1 MGIEEVK
8 KYIEK
13 RKKLLH
19 EVKELIIERLGLD
32 LIPEEIDDDSPLF
45 GMGLGLDSVDALD
58 LVVGVEDKFGVQ
70 IGEGELLA
78 FRSVNSLVDYIL
90 NKEGGNEDGTQE

>member
-32 LIPEEIDDDSPLF
+32 FIPEEIDDDSPLF

-90 NKEGGNEDGTQE
+90 NKEGGNEDGIQE

>member
-1 MGIEEVK
+1 
-8 KYIEK
+8 
-13 RKKLLH
+13 
-19 EVKELIIERLGLD
+19 
-32 LIPEEIDDDSPLF
+32 
-45 GMGLGLDSVDALD
+45 MGLGLDSVDALD